1 MDYPPN
7 SPANRAEDDDGKAVL
22 DELMPGYYAE
32 LRRLAQAHL
41 AAERPNHTLQI
52 TALVHEA
59 YVRLAGQF
67 SVDWSSRM
75 RVLNLASHMM
85 RRILVDYA
93 RARNAQRRG
102 DGCQFELLDQDLNLI
117 DTGRIGIQPLDE
129 ALTRLAELDERQAR
143 IVEMRFFGGFS
154 VDETASAMGLS
165 TATVKR
171 EWKTARMWLARE
183 LASA

>member
-1 MDYPPN
+1 
-7 SPANRAEDDDGKAVL
+7 
-22 DELMPGYYAE
+22 
-32 LRRLAQAHL
+32 
-41 AAERPNHTLQI
+41 
-52 TALVHEA
+52 
-59 YVRLAGQF
+59 
-67 SVDWSSRM
+67 
-75 RVLNLASHMM
+75 M